1 MMINS
6 IIEGIAV
13 ALNGEFGDE
22 YKIYVEKERQD
33 LKEPCFFVSCLNP
46 THTRI
51 LGRRF
56 MRGNFFVLQY
66 FPQNG
71 QREKEE
77 CNEVAERL
85 YDCLEWIT
93 VSGDLVMGAGMRY
106 EIVDGVLNFFV
117 HYSFTV
123 YRPRVDEVMGSIEI
137 TQSEKSERR

>member
-6 IIEGIAV
+6 IIEGIAI
-13 ALNGEFGDE
+13 ALNGEFGDDH
-22 YKIYVEKERQD
+22 KIYTEEVKQG

-56 MRGNFFVLQY
+56 LRGNSFVLQY
-66 FPQNG
+66 FPKDG
-71 QREKEE
+71 GGEREE
-77 CNEVAERL
+77 CNEIAERL

-93 VSGDLVMGAGMRY
+93 VEGDPIMGAGMRY

-117 HYSFTV
+117 HYNFTV
-123 YRPRVDEVMGSIEI
+123 YRPREDEKMGSLEVY
-137 TQSEKSERR
+137 QSEKSERR